1 MQTFKLDNREVG
13 VGCPTYVIAEIG
25 FNHEGNVDLG
35 IEMIRAAAASGADA
49 VKFQTYKADG
59 LTVTSNPH
67 FDLIKHGELDLDAHK
82 RLVAAAQDA
91 KVTFFSTPF
100 GVDMVELLEK
110 VGVPAYKIASMDLDN
125 QPLLEAVGKTGKP
138 IILSTGMGTLGEIE
152 RAVQLLEATGNRQIM
167 LLHCVSEYPPAPEK
181 ANLRTIEQIRA
192 AFPAYSV
199 GYSDHILGNAAAV
212 AAVALGAVAIEKHF
226 TTDKSLSG
234 PDHAISADPKDL
246 SEMVRDIRII
256 EAALGRPCADLSRPD
271 RPSALN
277 MRRGLHAAHDI
288 AEGTVITADM
298 IKIIRPITDLKPTDI
313 GLVVGRKAKKT
324 LKAEE
329 AITLDVI

>member
-1 MQTFKLDNREVG
+1 MQTFKIDGRAVG
-13 VGCPTYVIAEIG
+13 TGTPAYVIAEIG
-25 FNHEGNVDLG
+25 FNHGGDVDLG

-67 FDLIKHGELDLDAHK
+67 FDLIKGGELDFAGHQ
-82 RLVAAAQDA
+82 RLLQAAKDA

-100 GVDMVELLEK
+100 GLDMVELLEK
-110 VGVPAYKIASMDLDN
+110 LGAPAYKIASMDLDN
-125 QPLLEAVGKTGKP
+125 PPLLEAVGKTGKP

-152 RAVQLLEATGNRQIM
+152 RAVHVIEATGNRQIM

-181 ANLRTIEQIRA
+181 ANLRTIAQIAA
-192 AFPAYSV
+192 AFPQYSV
-199 GYSDHILGNAAAV
+199 GYSDHVLGNAASL

-226 TTDKSLSG
+226 TTGKDLPG
-234 PDHAISADPKDL
+234 PDHAISADPQDL
-246 SEMVRDIRII
+246 AEMVRDIRII
-256 EAALGRPCADLSRPD
+256 EAALGRACADLSRPD

-277 MRRGLHAAHDI
+277 MRRGLHAMQDL

-298 IKIIRPITDLKPTDI
+298 IKIIRPITDLSPYDI
-313 GLVVGRKAKKT
+313 HLVVGRKLKKA